1 MTSKASGFTLWLS
14 FPWGCLR
21 VYVMLLVFIIPA
33 AVVTHTSASTEQ
45 KATSSLCSKLMAP
58 LLCGGCREHRESLG
72 GPRKPWD
79 NIGWTAKVRLLQIT
93 IIRVCFLLTKETT
106 GFVKNWIRYLHAAG
120 LCIFRGVLLLGH
132 AASCLTSVT
141 NCIYNWF
148 IWWLLQDLAYPH
160 FSHSPWLL
168 FQELSDQIDQI
179 SAAELSGL
187 THFLRPG
194 NVSVMA
200 HLH

>member
-1 MTSKASGFTLWLS
+1 MTNKASWLN
-14 FPWGCLR
+14 FPWGCLH
-21 VYVMLLVFIIPA
+21 VYVMPLVFIIPA

-58 LLCGGCREHRESLG
+58 LLRGGSREHRESLG

-79 NIGWTAKVRLLQIT
+79 NIGWTAEVGLLQIT
-93 IIRVCFLLTKETT
+93 IICVCFILTKETT

-120 LCIFRGVLLLGH
+120 LCIFRGMSLLGH

-148 IWWLLQDLAYPH
+148 YLMT
-160 FSHSPWLL
+160 
-168 FQELSDQIDQI
+168 
-179 SAAELSGL
+179 AAGSSLP
-187 THFLRPG
+187 TF
-194 NVSVMA
+194 
-200 HLH
+200 